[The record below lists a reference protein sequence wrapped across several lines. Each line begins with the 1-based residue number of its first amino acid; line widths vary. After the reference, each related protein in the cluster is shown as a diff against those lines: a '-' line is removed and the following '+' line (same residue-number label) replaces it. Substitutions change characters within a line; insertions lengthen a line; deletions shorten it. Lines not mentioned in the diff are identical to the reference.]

1 MEVSCNNF
9 EVNVE
14 NEKKDRKTNTN
25 LRSRKN
31 DLEQDLIDFVNIH
44 NKYNKIVYWWYLTEK
59 K

>member
-44 NKYNKIVYWWYLTEK
+44 NKYNKIVY
-59 K
+59 